1 MALLPIFVVFVVI
14 VVYYIYDGD
23 LDDKL
28 DEFFELNSRREVL
41 FWKRRGEERDILLT
55 RSREIDI
62 WTKVLAFDLY
72 LLLETTRNALLIFLF
87 ARFLL
92 LSATILCNPFP
103 HPREHRWKLLLDDE
117 SDVFERERE
126 REIRYFCEKYHS
138 SGINPLI

>member
-28 DEFFELNSRREVL
+28 DEFFELNSWREVL

-62 WTKVLAFDLY
+62 WSESSRLRSLSPS
-72 LLLETTRNALLIFLF
+72 RNDAKRPLDISLRAIPPVIGNHSLQPLPPP
-87 ARFLL
+87 ARTSVEITLG
-92 LSATILCNPFP
+92 
-103 HPREHRWKLLLDDE
+103 RWIWR
-117 SDVFERERE
+117 FRERERE
-126 REIRYFCEKYHS
+126 RDTILLRKIPFIGY
-138 SGINPLI
+138 